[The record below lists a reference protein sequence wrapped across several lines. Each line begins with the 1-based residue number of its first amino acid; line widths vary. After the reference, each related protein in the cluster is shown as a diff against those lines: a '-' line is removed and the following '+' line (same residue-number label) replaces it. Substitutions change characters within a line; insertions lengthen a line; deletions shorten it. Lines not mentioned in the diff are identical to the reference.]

1 MATNRSSSMLVAVLA
16 ALTLALPTFG
26 CKTYTSGLTATSTSG
41 SATAASYEEAMGL
54 WNSARSSATE
64 LQKVIDTLETVV
76 TAEPEHQDALIMLSR
91 AVYLMADGYTTVAAE
106 PADDYDKRL
115 TAAKAPLFEAGTTY
129 GERAMAA
136 DSAFK
141 AQITKGEKPADA
153 VTALQLDDQMAIYWT
168 AANLGKWARSQG
180 FATLVKYKG
189 YIAKMMTHCL
199 ALDETA
205 FYAGPV
211 RYWGAFYAVAPGFA
225 GGDMTKSKEHFERA
239 KEMNPEYFGTYVLYA
254 DAYAEK
260 AQDRALFKSLLEHVI
275 NTPSDVLP
283 EMIPEQNIEKAKA
296 QAFLDRIDELF
307 AD

>member
-1 MATNRSSSMLVAVLA
+1 MATNSLFTKILA
-16 ALTLALPTFG
+16 AAALLALILPTAG
-26 CKTYTSGLTATSTSG
+26 CKTYKSGLVATATSG
-41 SATAASYEEAMGL
+41 SQDAASYDQAMEL
-54 WNSARSSATE
+54 WNTSRSSGEE
-64 LQKVIDTLETVV
+64 LQKVIDILEAVIATD
-76 TAEPEHQDALIMLSR
+76 ANHQDALVLLAR
-91 AVYLMADGYTTVAAE
+91 ASYLMADGYTTVAAE
-106 PADDYDKRL
+106 PVEDFGKRL
-115 TAAKAPLFEAGTTY
+115 TAAKATLFEAGTTY

-136 DSAFK
+136 DAAFK
-141 AQITKGEKPADA
+141 AQIDKGEKPADA
-153 VTALQLDDQMAIYWT
+153 VTALQVDDQMAIYWT

-189 YIAKMMTHCL
+189 YIAKMMAHCL

-225 GGDMTKSKEHFERA
+225 GGDMTKSKESFEKA
-239 KEMNPEYFGTYVLYA
+239 KSMNPEYLGTWVLYA
-254 DAYAEK
+254 DTYAKK

-283 EMIPEQNIEKAKA
+283 EMIPEQNIEKRKA

>member
-1 MATNRSSSMLVAVLA
+1 MAMNHPTLRPFAAVAA
-16 ALTLALPTFG
+16 ALLLLPVMG
-26 CKTYTSGLTATSTSG
+26 CKTYTSGLSATTASG
-41 SATAASYEEAMGL
+41 SSAAASYDEAMAMWTNDRG
-54 WNSARSSATE
+54 SKE
-64 LQKVIDTLETVV
+64 GLQKIISTLEAVIA
-76 TAEPEHQDALIMLSR
+76 AEPNQQDALTLLSR
-91 AVYLMADGYTTVAAE
+91 SYYLMADGYTNVPAE
-106 PADDYDKRL
+106 PADDYAKRL
-115 TAAKAPLFEAGTTY
+115 VAAKAPLFEAGTTY
-129 GERAMAA
+129 GERAMAVDA
-136 DSAFK
+136 AFK
-141 AQITKGEKPADA
+141 AQIDKGTKAADA

-225 GGDMTKSKEHFERA
+225 GGDMTKSKEYFERA

-296 QAFLDRIDELF
+296 KAFLEQIDELF
-307 AD
+307 AE

>member
-1 MATNRSSSMLVAVLA
+1 MAPNSPHIKLLAALA
-16 ALTLALPTFG
+16 ALTLVLPVFG
-26 CKTYTSGLTATSTSG
+26 CKTYTSGLSATATSG
-41 SATAASYEEAMGL
+41 SAPAASYEQAMEM
-54 WNSARSSATE
+54 WNNARSNAE
-64 LQKVIDTLETVV
+64 DLQKVIDTLEAVV
-76 TAEPEHQDALIMLSR
+76 AAEPENQEALIMLSR
-91 AVYLMADGYTTVAAE
+91 SVYLMADGYTTVPAE
-106 PADDYDKRL
+106 PADDYSKRL

-153 VTALQLDDQMAIYWT
+153 VTALQIDDQMAIYWT

-283 EMIPEQNIEKAKA
+283 EMIPEQDIEKAKA
-296 QAFLDRIDELF
+296 KAFLDQIDELF